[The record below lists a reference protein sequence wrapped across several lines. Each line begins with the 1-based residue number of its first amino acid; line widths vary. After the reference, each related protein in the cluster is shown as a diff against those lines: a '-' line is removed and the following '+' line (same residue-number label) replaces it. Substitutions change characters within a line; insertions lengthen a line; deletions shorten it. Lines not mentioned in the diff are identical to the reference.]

1 MKPSIAGGQWAMIM
15 EYCPGGD
22 LQQVLLLG
30 PPRAG
35 KTRRLLVEK
44 NHCDLPE
51 TLKIHGKFMEEW
63 DLIGILMIW
72 NSVVTL
78 CYLTGMGIGF
88 GESPRG
94 RMIRTSLR
102 LVNCFNLTR
111 FMVILGMAL
120 GFRFTRSVQFLLCD
134 LKWPK

>member
-1 MKPSIAGGQWAMIM
+1 MGDDHGVLSRRRPATSALAGAAQGWENQAAL
-15 EYCPGGD
+15 GG
-22 LQQVLLLG
+22 
-30 PPRAG
+30 
-35 KTRRLLVEK
+35 K